1 MMVRVDDFFM
11 LSNTVSDISEEEYQK
26 ANLLIDVFDA
36 VSRTTYQSLYII
48 DYHKKNFLYV
58 SSNPLFLCGHTAKE
72 VQELGYKFY
81 LDHVPEQE
89 QIMLTE
95 INRAGFD
102 FYNKIPIAERIKYTI
117 SYNFHL
123 LNGKKKIL
131 INHKL
136 TPAQLTDDGKI
147 WLAACVVSLSSR
159 EAVGNVEMRKINDAN
174 FWKYSLESR
183 HWTEEKG
190 VILNDREK
198 DILLLSAQ
206 GYAMTEIAD
215 RVHLSLDTIKF
226 YRRKL
231 FEKLD
236 VKNITEAAAF
246 AANNK
251 LI

>member
-1 MMVRVDDFFM
+1 MVRVDDFFL
-11 LSNTVSDISEEEYQK
+11 LSNTISEIPEEEYLK
-26 ANLLIDVFDA
+26 VNLLVDVFDA
-36 VSRTTYQSLYII
+36 ISRTTYQSLYII
-48 DYHKKNFLYV
+48 DYYKKNFLYV

-72 VQELGYKFY
+72 VQQLGYMFY
-81 LDHVPEQE
+81 LHHVPEQE

-102 FYNKIPIAERIKYTI
+102 FYNQIPIAERANYTI

-136 TPAQLTDDGKI
+136 TPVQLMNDGKI

-159 EAVGNVEMRKINDAN
+159 EGVGNIEMRKANDAN
-174 FWKYSLESR
+174 FWKYSLGSR

-190 VILNDREK
+190 VTLNEREK

-206 GYAMTEIAD
+206 GYAMNEIAD
-215 RVHLSLDTIKF
+215 RMCLSSDTIKF
-226 YRRKL
+226 YRRRL

-236 VKNITEAAAF
+236 TKNITEAVAF
-246 AANNK
+246 AANHK

>member
-1 MMVRVDDFFM
+1 MVSEIR
-11 LSNTVSDISEEEYQK
+11 EEEYQK
-26 ANLLIDVFDA
+26 VNLLVDTFDA
-36 VSRTTYQSLYII
+36 ISRTTYQSLYII
-48 DYHKKNFLYV
+48 DYYKKNFLYV
-58 SSNPLFLCGHTAKE
+58 SNNPLFLCGNTAKE
-72 VQELGYKFY
+72 VQQLGYAFY
-81 LDHVPEQE
+81 LNHVPEQE

-95 INRAGFD
+95 INKAGFD
-102 FYNKIPIAERIKYTI
+102 FFNKIPITERAKYTI

-136 TPAQLTDDGKI
+136 TPVELTADGKI

-159 EAVGNVEMRKINDAN
+159 DSSVGNIEMRKTDETF

-183 HWTEEKG
+183 RWREEKG
-190 VILNDREK
+190 ITLSEREK
-198 DILLLSAQ
+198 EILLLSAK
-206 GYAMTEIAD
+206 GYTMNEIAD
-215 RVHLSLDTIKF
+215 EVCLSLDTIKF

-236 VKNITEAAAF
+236 AKNIIEAAAI
-246 AANNK
+246 AANHK

>member
-1 MMVRVDDFFM
+1 MVRIDDFFM
-11 LSNTVSDISEEEYQK
+11 LSNTVSEIREEEYQK
-26 ANLLIDVFDA
+26 VNLLVDVFDA
-36 VSRTTYQSLYII
+36 ISRTTYQSLYII
-48 DYHKKNFLYV
+48 DYYKKNFLYV

-72 VQELGYKFY
+72 VQELGYMFY
-81 LDHVPEQE
+81 LYHVPEQE

-102 FYNKIPIAERIKYTI
+102 FYNQIPIAERAKYTI

-136 TPAQLTDDGKI
+136 TPVQLTIDGKI

-159 EAVGNVEMRKINDAN
+159 EAVGNIEMRKIDDAN

-190 VILNDREK
+190 VTLNEREK
-198 DILLLSAQ
+198 DILVLSAQ
-206 GYAMTEIAD
+206 GYAMNEIGD
-215 RVHLSLDTIKF
+215 RMYLSSDTIKF
-226 YRRKL
+226 YRRRL

-236 VKNITEAAAF
+236 AKNITEAVAF
-246 AANNK
+246 ATNHK